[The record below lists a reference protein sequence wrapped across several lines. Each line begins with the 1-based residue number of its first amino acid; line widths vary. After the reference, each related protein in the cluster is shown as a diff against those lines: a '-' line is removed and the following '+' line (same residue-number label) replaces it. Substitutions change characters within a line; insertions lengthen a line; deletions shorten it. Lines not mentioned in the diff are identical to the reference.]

1 MSHSTYDKNN
11 NPFKFDTSFEER
23 LKNHK
28 TVYAYTKEHNEI
40 SEKLAKENGRGWWI
54 FSGLSSPKKYQNTWI
69 EQFRKKDER

>member
-23 LKNHK
+23 LKSYK